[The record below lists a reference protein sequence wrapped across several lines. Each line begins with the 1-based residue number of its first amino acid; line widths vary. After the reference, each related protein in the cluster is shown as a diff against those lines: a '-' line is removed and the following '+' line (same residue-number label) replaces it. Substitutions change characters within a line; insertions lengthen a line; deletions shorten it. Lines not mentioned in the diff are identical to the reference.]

1 MLVLFLTLITIGIAL
16 WILTPL
22 FSLSPPPTVSDAS
35 SGSMADLYLAK
46 ERAYDSIRD
55 LEFDFHSGK
64 LSEKDYRELKEGLK
78 KEALEAIWRLENR
91 GRKGAGRMPVEPEGG

>member
-1 MLVLFLTLITIGIAL
+1 MLVLFLILITIGIAL

-22 FSLSPPPTVSDAS
+22 FSTSPSSTASGAS
-35 SGSMADLYLAK
+35 SGSVADLYLAK

-64 LSEKDYRELKEGLK
+64 LSEKDYQELKEGLK
-78 KEALEAIWRLENR
+78 KEALEAIWRLENHD
-91 GRKGAGRMPVEPEGG
+91 RKGTGRMPAEPEGG